1 MKAKDMLERLLSLPT
16 APFHETEIIQE
27 VEKSLGRMRV
37 NLRTDRYGNRIARLK
52 QGGPSG
58 PPLALVA
65 HMDHPGFVVRQSR
78 PGSALVQL
86 LGGLGHRLAGRRLKF
101 VSSPE
106 CVGVISRVA
115 RKDASGRPTHVWVRT
130 PLQRGFR
137 LPHGTFGVWD
147 VPAFR
152 RRGSKIHARSIDDVC
167 GVAVMLEVLRR
178 LGRSRRPVD
187 LYCCFTRAEEVG
199 FVGAAGLAR
208 TNILPRRAKLI
219 SIEMSRELPGKA
231 DQGKG
236 FVIRAGDRASLFDPG
251 LVGFMIW
258 IARRMQ
264 AARKTFQ
271 FQTAILDGGTCE
283 ATLFNAM
290 GGCAAGV
297 ALPLRNYHNQ
307 APDGHIAPECID
319 MHDLNCLVDFLEELA
334 GQMRNWG
341 QDRRALRSRLDRNF
355 RTWRKYL

>member
-1 MKAKDMLERLLSLPT
+1 MLPD
-16 APFHETEIIQE
+16 
-27 VEKSLGRMRV
+27 GR
-37 NLRTDRYGNRIARLK
+37 RTCGF
-52 QGGPSG
+52 G
-58 PPLALVA
+58 PPFKGGSDCRTGRLACGTCRPFA
-65 HMDHPGFVVRQSR
+65 GAGRKSTRGRSTMSAAWPSCWKSSAGSAGPGGRALFSVVFRARGGAGSWVRGGAVMWKPPRR
-78 PGSALVQL
+78 PG
-86 LGGLGHRLAGRRLKF
+86 
-101 VSSPE
+101 
-106 CVGVISRVA
+106 
-115 RKDASGRPTHVWVRT
+115 RP
-130 PLQRGFR
+130 
-137 LPHGTFGVWD
+137 
-147 VPAFR
+147 
-152 RRGSKIHARSIDDVC
+152 
-167 GVAVMLEVLRR
+167 
-178 LGRSRRPVD
+178 RRPVD

-236 FVIRAGDRASLFDPG
+236 FVIRAGYRASLFDPG

-319 MHDLNCLVDFLEELA
+319 MHDLNCLVDFLDELA